1 MRDRFDPSRPGFRA
15 RERRVER
22 ANVSWLVDPFAYGV
36 SLGVKRSPLS
46 YRRIFV
52 FWLPLA
58 GTWLMMAVEGP
69 YLAAIIARLPEATAN
84 LAAFGVA
91 FAFAII
97 IESPVIML
105 MSASTALVEDA
116 ASFRALR
123 RFAYGLAALVTGAQV
138 VVLLPPV
145 FDLIA
150 RTLQLPAEVANLTH
164 GALAILLPWPGAI
177 AYRRFRQG
185 LLIRH
190 HQTRR
195 VAYGTVI
202 RVAAMS
208 LTAVAGFLT
217 TSLPGASIA
226 ALALSV
232 AVVIEAL
239 ASRAMSGEIVAE
251 LLDRPRAAERM
262 ATLRLR
268 ALVRFYAPLGLTT
281 FIALSSQP
289 LVTFFMGQARF
300 PIESLAVLPVIHGLT
315 FIFRAVGLSYLEVV
329 IALLGPQ
336 REHFRRLRNF
346 AVLLAATA
354 TAGLSAIA
362 LTPLANVWFQTISG
376 LSPVLT
382 QFALLPLAILSVFP
396 ALSVALHLQRGILV
410 HARHTRPTARATAL
424 EVMTIAGTLAVAIH
438 GLDLTGAVAA
448 SIAILA
454 GRIVG
459 VAWLAPPCMR
469 VLRAATAT
477 RMSSQAETDAASAEA
492 MG

>member
-1 MRDRFDPSRPGFRA
+1 
-15 RERRVER
+15 
-22 ANVSWLVDPFAYGV
+22 
-36 SLGVKRSPLS
+36 
-46 YRRIFV
+46 
-52 FWLPLA
+52 
-58 GTWLMMAVEGP
+58 MMAVEGP

-116 ASFRALR
+116 ESFRALR
-123 RFAYGLAALVTGAQV
+123 RFALGLAALVTGAQV

-145 FDLIA
+145 FFLIA
-150 RTLQLPAEVANLTH
+150 RTLQLPAEVADLTH

-195 VAYGTVI
+195 VAHGTVI

-217 TSLPGASIA
+217 TSLPGASVA
-226 ALALSV
+226 ALALSA
-232 AVVIEAL
+232 AVVIEAF
-239 ASRAMSGEIVAE
+239 AIRAMSREIVAR
-251 LLDRPRAAERM
+251 LLDRPRATERM
-262 ATLRLR
+262 ATLHLR

-289 LVTFFMGQARF
+289 LVTFFMGQARY

-329 IALLGPQ
+329 IALLGPH

-346 AVLLAATA
+346 AALLAASA

-362 LTPLANVWFQTISG
+362 LTPLASVWFHTISG
-376 LSPVLT
+376 LSLELT
-382 QFALLPLAILSVFP
+382 RFALLPLAILSVFP
-396 ALSVALHLQRGILV
+396 ALSVALHLQRGFWCTP
-410 HARHTRPTARATAL
+410 ATPGPPPGATAL
-424 EVMTIAGTLAVAIH
+424 EVLTIAVTLTVAIH
-438 GLDLTGAVAA
+438 GLDITGPLRHR
-448 SIAILA
+448 SPSWRDGSWGWHLA
-454 GRIVG
+454 GGPRRSCAYCAGLPRRPKHVG
-459 VAWLAPPCMR
+459 TGTNPTLHPRKRSGSLSKEMAVRSAPALDYGVDR
-469 VLRAATAT
+469 LRFLH
-477 RMSSQAETDAASAEA
+477 SI
-492 MG
+492 

>member
-1 MRDRFDPSRPGFRA
+1 MTTA
-15 RERRVER
+15 
-22 ANVSWLVDPFAYGV
+22 L
-36 SLGVKRSPLS
+36 LS
-46 YRRIFV
+46 YRRIFA

-69 YLAAIIARLPEATAN
+69 YLAAVIARLPDAAPN

-123 RFAYGLAALVTGAQV
+123 RFSYGLAALVTAVQV

-145 FDLIA
+145 FDAIA
-150 RTLQLPAEVANLTH
+150 NLLRLPLDVARLTH

-195 VAYGTVI
+195 VAYGTVVRI
-202 RVAAMS
+202 TAMS
-208 LTAVAGFLT
+208 LTALAAFRT
-217 TSLPGASIA
+217 SSLPGAYVG
-226 ALALSV
+226 ALALSA
-232 AVVIEAL
+232 AVVTEAL
-239 ASRAMSGEIVAE
+239 ASRAMSRAIVAE
-251 LLDRPRAAERM
+251 LLGRARARERLDK
-262 ATLRLR
+262 LRLP

-281 FIALSSQP
+281 FIALSTQP
-289 LVTFFMGQARF
+289 IVTFFMGQARF
-300 PIESLAVLPVIHGLT
+300 PLESLAVLPVIHGLT

-329 IALLGPQ
+329 IALLGPR
-336 REHFRRLRNF
+336 REHFRQLRNF
-346 AVLLAATA
+346 AGLLAVAA

-362 LTPLANVWFQTISG
+362 LTPLAHVWFHTISG
-376 LSPVLT
+376 LSLDLT
-382 QFALLPLAILSVFP
+382 QFALLPVGILAFFP
-396 ALSVALHLQRGILV
+396 ALSVALHLQRGVLV
-410 HARHTRPTARATAL
+410 HAHHTHPTTRATAL
-424 EVMTIAGTLAVAIH
+424 EVLTVAGTLAVTIH
-438 GLDLTGAVAA
+438 GFDLAGAVAA
-448 SIAILA
+448 STAILT

-459 VAWLAPPCMR
+459 VAWLAPPCVR
-469 VLRAATAT
+469 VLRAGPRDRYIRVGRNGRLLALNQ
-477 RMSSQAETDAASAEA
+477 S
-492 MG
+492 

>member
-1 MRDRFDPSRPGFRA
+1 MTST
-15 RERRVER
+15 
-22 ANVSWLVDPFAYGV
+22 
-36 SLGVKRSPLS
+36 PLA
-46 YRRIFV
+46 YRRIFW

-58 GTWLMMAVEGP
+58 GTWLMMAIEGP
-69 YLAAIIARLPEATAN
+69 YLAAIIARMPDATVN

-105 MSASTALVEDA
+105 MSAATALVEDA

-123 RFAYGLAALVTGAQV
+123 RFAYGLAGLVTAAQV

-145 FDLIA
+145 FDAVAQSL
-150 RTLQLPAEVANLTH
+150 RLPADVAALTH

-208 LTAVAGFLT
+208 LTAVGAFLAT
-217 TSLPGASIA
+217 GLPGASVG

-232 AVVIEAL
+232 AVVSEAL
-239 ASRAMSGEIVAE
+239 ASRLMSRKIVAE
-251 LLDRPRAAERM
+251 LLDRARPAERM
-262 ATLRLR
+262 AGLRLR

-281 FIALSSQP
+281 FIALSAQP
-289 LVTFFMGQARF
+289 LVTFFMGRARF
-300 PIESLAVLPVIHGLT
+300 PVESLAVLPVIHGLT

-329 IALLGPQ
+329 IALLGPH

-346 AVLLAATA
+346 AGLLAAAA

-362 LTPLANVWFQTISG
+362 LTPLADVWFRSISG
-376 LSPVLT
+376 LSPELT
-382 QFALLPLAILSVFP
+382 RFALLPLAILAVFP
-396 ALSVALHLQRGILV
+396 ALSVALHLQRGVLV
-410 HARHTRPTARATAL
+410 HAHHTRPTARATAL
-424 EVMTIAGTLAVAIH
+424 EVLTVAGALAVGIH
-438 GLDLTGAVAA
+438 GLDLIGAVAA
-448 SIAILA
+448 SGAILA
-454 GRIVG
+454 GRLVG
-459 VAWLAPPCMR
+459 VAWLVAPCIR
-469 VLRAATAT
+469 VLRAGPATEISAQDE
-477 RMSSQAETDAASAEA
+477 SAAASTEA
-492 MG
+492 IG

>member
-1 MRDRFDPSRPGFRA
+1 MTTA
-15 RERRVER
+15 
-22 ANVSWLVDPFAYGV
+22 L
-36 SLGVKRSPLS
+36 LS
-46 YRRIFV
+46 YRRIFA

-69 YLAAIIARLPEATAN
+69 YLAAVIARLPDAAPN

-123 RFAYGLAALVTGAQV
+123 RFSYELAALVTAVQV

-145 FDLIA
+145 FDAIA
-150 RTLQLPAEVANLTH
+150 SLLRLPLDVARLTH

-195 VAYGTVI
+195 VAYGTVVRI
-202 RVAAMS
+202 TAMS
-208 LTAVAGFLT
+208 LTALAAFRT
-217 TSLPGASIA
+217 SSLPGAYVG
-226 ALALSV
+226 ALALSA
-232 AVVIEAL
+232 AVVTEAL
-239 ASRAMSGEIVAE
+239 ASRAMSRAIVAE
-251 LLDRPRAAERM
+251 LLGRGRARERLDK
-262 ATLRLR
+262 LRLP

-281 FIALSSQP
+281 FIALSTQP
-289 LVTFFMGQARF
+289 IVTFFMGQARF
-300 PIESLAVLPVIHGLT
+300 PLESLAVLPVIHGLT

-329 IALLGPQ
+329 IALLGPR
-336 REHFRRLRNF
+336 REHFQQLRNF
-346 AVLLAATA
+346 AGLLAVAA

-362 LTPLANVWFQTISG
+362 LTPLAHVWFHTISG
-376 LSPVLT
+376 LSLDLT
-382 QFALLPLAILSVFP
+382 RFALLPVGILAFFP
-396 ALSVALHLQRGILV
+396 ALSVALHLQRGVLV
-410 HARHTRPTARATAL
+410 HAHHTHPTTRATAL
-424 EVMTIAGTLAVAIH
+424 EVLTVAGTLAVTIH
-438 GLDLTGAVAA
+438 GFDLNGAVAA
-448 SIAILA
+448 STAILT

-459 VAWLAPPCMR
+459 VAWLAPPCVR
-469 VLRAATAT
+469 VLRAGPATDT
-477 RMSSQAETDAASAEA
+477 SA
-492 MG
+492 

>member
-1 MRDRFDPSRPGFRA
+1 MTS
-15 RERRVER
+15 V
-22 ANVSWLVDPFAYGV
+22 
-36 SLGVKRSPLS
+36 PLD
-46 YRRIFV
+46 YRRILL

-69 YLAAIIARLPEATAN
+69 YLAAIIARLPEATDN

-116 ASFRALR
+116 ESYRALR
-123 RFAYGLAALVTGAQV
+123 RFALGLAAIVTVVQV

-145 FDLIA
+145 FGVVA
-150 RTLQLPAEVANLTH
+150 RLLRLPADVAILTH
-164 GALAILLPWPGAI
+164 GALAILLPWPAAI

-195 VAYGTVI
+195 VAYGTAI
-202 RVAAMS
+202 RVTAMS
-208 LTAVAGFLT
+208 LTAVAAFLAT
-217 TSLPGASIA
+217 DLSGASVG
-226 ALALSV
+226 ALALTA
-232 AVVIEAL
+232 AVITEAL
-239 ASRAMSGEIVAE
+239 ASRLMSRRIVAD
-251 LLDRPRAAERM
+251 LIDRPRDPRHME
-262 ATLRLR
+262 TLRLP

-281 FIALSSQP
+281 FIALSAQP

-300 PIESLAVLPVIHGLT
+300 PLESLAVLPVIHGLT
-315 FIFRAVGLSYLEVV
+315 FIFRAVGLSYLEAV
-329 IALLGPQ
+329 IALLGPH
-336 REHFRRLRNF
+336 REHFPRLRNF

-362 LTPLANVWFQTISG
+362 LTPLANIWFHSISG
-376 LSPVLT
+376 LSRELA
-382 QFALLPLAILSVFP
+382 QFALLPTAILAVFP
-396 ALSVALHLQRGILV
+396 ALSVALHLQRGVLV
-410 HARHTRPTARATAL
+410 HAHHPRPAARATAL
-424 EVMTIAGTLAVAIH
+424 EVMTVAGTLALTIH
-438 GLDLTGAVAA
+438 GFGLVGAVAA

-459 VAWLAPPCMR
+459 VLWLVAPCIR
-469 VLRAATAT
+469 VLRDSPAT
-477 RMSSQAETDAASAEA
+477 ETPGRNESDSASREA
-492 MG
+492 IG

>member
-1 MRDRFDPSRPGFRA
+1 MTATEPRHASRGA
-15 RERRVER
+15 K
-22 ANVSWLVDPFAYGV
+22 
-36 SLGVKRSPLS
+36 SLPLA
-46 YRRIFV
+46 YRRIFS

-69 YLAAIIARLPEATAN
+69 YLAAIIARLPDAVPN

-123 RFAYGLAALVTGAQV
+123 RFALGLAALVTVVQV

-145 FDLIA
+145 FNVIA
-150 RTLQLPAEVANLTH
+150 RTLQLPAEVADLTH

-195 VAYGTVI
+195 VAYGTGI
-202 RVAAMS
+202 RLAAMS
-208 LTAVAGFLT
+208 LTALAAFLT
-217 TSLPGASIA
+217 SELPGAWVG
-226 ALALSV
+226 ALGLS
-232 AVVIEAL
+232 AGVVTEAL
-239 ASRAMSGEIVAE
+239 ASRAMSRGVVAD
-251 LLDRPRAAERM
+251 LRGRPRTPERM
-262 ATLRLR
+262 GALRLP

-300 PIESLAVLPVIHGLT
+300 PLESLAVVPIIHGLT

-329 IALLGPQ
+329 IALLGPR
-336 REHFRRLRNF
+336 REHFARLRNF
-346 AVLLAATA
+346 AGLLAVAA

-362 LTPLANVWFQTISG
+362 LTPLANVWFRTISG
-376 LSPVLT
+376 LSRELT
-382 QFALLPLAILSVFP
+382 EFALLPLAILAVFP
-396 ALSVALHLQRGILV
+396 ALSVALHLQRGVLV
-410 HARHTRPTARATAL
+410 HAHHTRPTTRATAL
-424 EVMTIAGTLAVAIH
+424 EVLTVAATLAASIH
-438 GLDLTGAVAA
+438 GLGLDGAVAA

-454 GRIVG
+454 GRVVG
-459 VAWLAPPCMR
+459 VSWLVAPCVR
-469 VLRAATAT
+469 VLRTDPAT
-477 RMSSQAETDAASAEA
+477 ETSAQDESDTASTEA
-492 MG
+492 IG